1 MRKIDTSAASGVKGL
16 PLRSTSFNF
25 MQEGYREAIGMA
37 LNVLFDNAY
46 TGIPNFKGRV
56 LQGLTQAGNII
67 ANGYVAYV
75 RNGYWEVCF
84 VTGADITGYV
94 GVPTMV
100 ADDIY
105 DSVLDPTTM
114 SDATTANVHSI
125 RRYKIQDSNVGAGLV
140 NYSDFVFFEDVFNEW
155 LTLYS
160 PAPAFLTTVINIGDW
175 NMDTTASV
183 NVAHGLTL
191 SKIRTI
197 NVLIRDDSAAGFY
210 PIEIADLTTGLAD
223 GNCQAN
229 ATNIVLA
236 RRTGGLFDSASY
248 DSTSYNRGFITIYH
262 EA

>member
-1 MRKIDTSAASGVKGL
+1 MNKLDTSQATATKGQPFL
-16 PLRSTSFNF
+16 STSLNF
-25 MQEGYREAIGMA
+25 MQEGLREAIGMT
-37 LNVLFDNAY
+37 LNFLDNEY
-46 TGIPNFKGRV
+46 TGEANYKGRV
-56 LQGLTQAGNII
+56 LKGLTQAGNII

-100 ADDIY
+100 ADDTNDLTIDPITFS
-105 DSVLDPTTM
+105 DSTTG
-114 SDATTANVHSI
+114 NVHSE

-140 NYSDFVFFEDVFNEW
+140 NYSDFIFFEDVFNAW
-155 LTLYS
+155 VANHSTY
-160 PAPAFLTTVINIGDW
+160 LTTVIQIGDW
-175 NMDTTASV
+175 NMDSTASV

-197 NVLIRDDSAAGFY
+197 EVKIRDDSAAGVY
-210 PIEIADLTTGLAD
+210 PIDIADLTTGLTD

-229 ATNIVLA
+229 ATNIVIA

-248 DSTSYNRGFITIYH
+248 DSTGYNRGWITIYH
-262 EA
+262 QR